1 MRRLLLIAA
10 PIVAVLTLMLGLR
23 IGAGEAVHSAA
34 IFAAPP
40 TQGRVALQI
49 LTYYEERSV
58 RETVA
63 MKGLTL
69 VATSNGGKKEAR
81 WRGDSNEDGIAEA
94 VLVFDHDPVT
104 TDGDL
109 RDIDVELR
117 VDGEKEPLAKGSIT
131 FATSAWGRSDS
142 SRAAARPTKRV
153 GPIPIDV
160 LVEGERLVPG
170 FETAIWIHAPGAS
183 AIDIDPEAGLE
194 VQKTHVAPCDASGW
208 FEVIAI
214 ARAHVV
220 GFGIKAKTDAGESE
234 WYGPLPVA
242 PGAFFVGM
250 PRIVPEGKPTEVTLV
265 APNPRK
271 VVYAEVD
278 DTNGRTYATASPVAL
293 DPGDSIPR
301 AKVTIPPLSKGLH
314 WLVVSGEPRG
324 AEKLAG
330 AAVAKPFKVGAP
342 QDACVV
348 GPWLAE
354 RPAEGFPRTLAL
366 DGMAVRG
373 ATNAKRR
380 RIGLLIGFVSL
391 AAAAILDAILM
402 IAMAREARAVTL
414 LADLSENEEPK
425 ILTAKPPGGSILVG
439 VLVAILGFA
448 FLAVLLFAKG

>member
-1 MRRLLLIAA
+1 MRRLLLIGA
-10 PIVAVLTLMLGLR
+10 PILAVLTLMLGMR
-23 IGAGEAVHSAA
+23 IGAGEAVFSAA

-49 LTYYEERSV
+49 LTYYEERNV

-63 MKGLTL
+63 MKGLSL
-69 VATSNGGKKEAR
+69 VATSNAGKKEAR
-81 WRGDSNEDGIAEA
+81 WRGESNEDGIAEA
-94 VLVFDHDPVT
+94 NLVFDPDPVT

-109 RDIDVELR
+109 KDIHVVLA
-117 VDGEKEPLAKGSIT
+117 VDGEKEPLAAGEVT
-131 FATSAWGRSDS
+131 FPTTAWGRSEA
-142 SRAAARPTKRV
+142 SRAAARPAKRV

-170 FETAIWIHAPGAS
+170 FESSVWIHAPGAS
-183 AIDIDPEAGLE
+183 AVEIEPEPGLE
-194 VQKTHVAPCDASGW
+194 VQKTHLAPCDASG
-208 FEVIAI
+208 FMEAVVT

-220 GFGIKAKTDAGESE
+220 GFSVKAGESE

-250 PRIVPEGKPTEVTLV
+250 PRVVSEGTATDVVLV

-278 DTNGRTYATASPVAL
+278 DTNGRVWAAALPVAL
-293 DPGDSIPR
+293 DPGDAIPR
-301 AKVTIPPLSKGLH
+301 AKLTLPPLAKGLH

-330 AAVAKPFKVGAP
+330 AAFAKPFEVGRAR
-342 QDACVV
+342 DACVV

-373 ATNAKRR
+373 ASNAKRR
-380 RIGLLIGFVSL
+380 RIGLLIGFIAL

-414 LADLSENEEPK
+414 LADLAEGEDPK
-425 ILTAKPPGGSILVG
+425 AITAKPPGGSLAVG
-439 VLVAILGFA
+439 LLVAVLGFA
-448 FLAVLLFAKG
+448 FLAVLLVTKG

>member
-1 MRRLLLIAA
+1 
-10 PIVAVLTLMLGLR
+10 
-23 IGAGEAVHSAA
+23 
-34 IFAAPP
+34 
-40 TQGRVALQI
+40 
-49 LTYYEERSV
+49 V
-58 RETVA
+58 RETVP
-63 MKGLTL
+63 MKNLVL
-69 VATSNGGKKEAR
+69 VATSNGGKKESR

-109 RDIDVELR
+109 KDIDVQLH
-117 VDGEKEPLAKGSIT
+117 VDGEKEPLAAGRIS
-131 FATSAWGRSDS
+131 FATTAWGRSDA
-142 SRAAARPTKRV
+142 SRAAARPAKRV

-170 FETAIWIHAPGAS
+170 FETSVWIHAPGAS
-183 AIDIDPEAGLE
+183 AVEIEPEPGLE
-194 VQKTHVAPCDASGW
+194 VQKTHLVPCDAGGW
-208 FEVIAI
+208 MEAVVI

-220 GFGIKAKTDAGESE
+220 GFSIKAGESE

-250 PRIVPEGKPTEVTLV
+250 PRVVPEGKPTDVVLV

-278 DTNGRTYATASPVAL
+278 DTNGRTYAAAATVGL

-301 AKVTIPPLSKGLH
+301 AKITIPPLAKGLH

-373 ATNAKRR
+373 VTNAKRR

-414 LADLSENEEPK
+414 LADLAEGEEPK
-425 ILTAKPPGGSILVG
+425 VLTAKPPGGSILVG

>member
-40 TQGRVALQI
+40 TQGRVSLQI
-49 LTYYEERSV
+49 LTYYEDRGV
-58 RETVA
+58 RETA
-63 MKGLTL
+63 PMKDLSL
-69 VATSNGGKKEAR
+69 VATSNAGKKESR
-81 WRGDSNEDGIAEA
+81 WKGDSNEDGIAEA
-94 VLVFDHDPVT
+94 NLVFDHDPVT

-109 RDIDVELR
+109 KDVHIELR
-117 VDGEKEPLAKGSIT
+117 VGSEKEPLAAGAIT
-131 FATSAWGRSDS
+131 FATTAWGRSES
-142 SRAAARPTKRV
+142 SRAAARPAKRV

-170 FETAIWIHAPGAS
+170 FESSIWIHAPGAS
-183 AIDIDPEAGLE
+183 ALEIEPEAGLE
-194 VQKTHVAPCDASGW
+194 LQKTHLAPCDAGGW
-208 FEVIAI
+208 FEAI
-214 ARAHVV
+214 VTARAHVV
-220 GFGIKAKTDAGESE
+220 GFSVKAGESE

-250 PRIVPEGKPTEVTLV
+250 PRVVPQGQPTDVVLV

-278 DTNGRTYATASPVAL
+278 DTNGRVWAAALPVTL

-301 AKVTIPPLSKGLH
+301 AKVTVPPLMKGLH

-330 AAVAKPFKVGAP
+330 AAVAKPFEVGAP
-342 QDACVV
+342 RDACAA

-354 RPAEGFPRTLAL
+354 RPADGFPRTLAL

-380 RIGLLIGFVSL
+380 RIGLIIGFVSL

-414 LADLSENEEPK
+414 LADLSEGEEQK
-425 ILTAKPPGGSILVG
+425 ALTAKPPGGSILVG

-448 FLAVLLFAKG
+448 LLAVLLFAKG

>member
-1 MRRLLLIAA
+1 MRRLLLIGA
-10 PIVAVLTLMLGLR
+10 PLVAVLTLMLGLR

-63 MKGLTL
+63 MKDLTL

-81 WRGDSNEDGIAEA
+81 WKGDSNEDGIAEA

-109 RDIDVELR
+109 KDIQVELR
-117 VDGEKEPLAKGSIT
+117 VADEKEPLAQGSIS
-131 FATSAWGRSDS
+131 FATTAWGRSDS

-170 FETAIWIHAPGAS
+170 FETSIWIHAPGAA
-183 AIDIDPEAGLE
+183 AIDIEPEPGLE
-194 VQKTHVAPCDASGW
+194 VQKTHLVPCDAGGW
-208 FEVIAI
+208 MEAVVI

-220 GFGIKAKTDAGESE
+220 GFKLDAKNDAGESE

-250 PRIVPEGKPTEVTLV
+250 PRIVPEGKPTEVVLV

-278 DTNGRTYATASPVAL
+278 DTNGRTYAAASPVAL
-293 DPGDSIPR
+293 DPGDAIPR
-301 AKVTIPPLSKGLH
+301 AKITIPPLAKGLH

-380 RIGLLIGFVSL
+380 RIGLLIGFLSL
-391 AAAAILDAILM
+391 AAAALLDAILM

-414 LADLSENEEPK
+414 LADLAEGEEPK

>member
-10 PIVAVLTLMLGLR
+10 PIVAVLTLMLGMR

-94 VLVFDHDPVT
+94 NLVFDHDPVT

-109 RDIDVELR
+109 KDIDVELR
-117 VDGEKEPLAKGSIT
+117 VDGEKEPLAAGRIT
-131 FATSAWGRSDS
+131 FTTTAWGRSDS
-142 SRAAARPTKRV
+142 YRAAIRPTKRV

-160 LVEGERLVPG
+160 LVLGERLIPG
-170 FETAIWIHAPGAS
+170 FRSTVWIHAPGAHE
-183 AIDIDPEAGLE
+183 IVIDPEPGLD
-194 VQKTHVAPCDASGW
+194 VVSTHNMVCDANGW
-208 FEVIAI
+208 AQFVVT

-220 GFGIKAKTDAGESE
+220 GFGVKTKTEAGESE

-242 PGAFFVGM
+242 PGAFFAGM
-250 PRIVPEGKPTEVTLV
+250 PDVVPEGKPTEVVLV

-278 DTNGRTYATASPVAL
+278 DANGRVWAAALPVTL

-301 AKVTIPPLSKGLH
+301 AKLTIPPLAKGLH

-330 AAVAKPFKVGAP
+330 AAVATPFKVGKAIAMCT
-342 QDACVV
+342 D

-402 IAMAREARAVTL
+402 IAMAREARAITL

-448 FLAVLLFAKG
+448 FLAVLLFVKG